1 MQLSLLNNMF
11 LYIYWN
17 PDPEIFNIG
26 GISIRWYGLLF
37 ALSFLL
43 GYFIMQKIFKLE
55 NVDQKVLDRLSL
67 YMLIGTVVG
76 ARLGHCLF
84 YEPDYYLSNPIEI
97 LNIRQGGLASH
108 GAAIGILIALWLFS
122 RREKRPFSW
131 ILDRIVIVV
140 ALAGSLIRIGNLINS
155 EIYGAP
161 TNVSWAFVFEQ
172 VDAIPRHP
180 SQIYE
185 SIGYLFLFVL
195 LWWLYFKT
203 KAAQKSYYL
212 FGIFLLVCF
221 EYRFLIEFI
230 KDVQVPFEQQMIL
243 NMGQWLSIP
252 FILLGFYL
260 VLRTFLKTK

>member
-1 MQLSLLNNMF
+1 MQLSLLNNML
-11 LYIYWN
+11 LYIHWN

-26 GISIRWYGLLF
+26 GFSIRWYGLLF
-37 ALSFLL
+37 ALGFLF
-43 GYFIMQKIFKLE
+43 GYLIMQKIFKLE

-84 YEPDYYLSNPIEI
+84 YEPDYYLSNPLEI

-108 GAAIGILIALWLFS
+108 GAAIGIIIALWLFS
-122 RREKRPFSW
+122 RREKRPLSW

-161 TNVSWAFVFEQ
+161 TNVPWAFVFEH
-172 VDAIPRHP
+172 VDAVPRHP

-185 SIGYLFLFVL
+185 SLVYLLLFVW
-195 LWWLYFKT
+195 LWWLYSKT
-203 KAAQKSYYL
+203 KAAQKPYYL

-221 EYRFLIEFI
+221 GYRFLIEFI
-230 KDVQVPFEQQMIL
+230 KDVQVPFEQQMML

-252 FILLGFYL
+252 FILLGLYF
-260 VLRTFLKTK
+260 VFRTVRKS